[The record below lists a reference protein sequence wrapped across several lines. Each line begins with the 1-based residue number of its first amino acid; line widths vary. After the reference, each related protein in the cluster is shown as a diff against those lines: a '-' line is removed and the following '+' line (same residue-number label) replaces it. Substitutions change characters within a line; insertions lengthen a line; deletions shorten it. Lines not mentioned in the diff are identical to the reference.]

1 MGFYIFHKSGL
12 KLSKNSQLKK
22 FPKDIREQNP
32 ISIKGP
38 ISFQGKLHKRLEV
51 YILLKLGHEF
61 YQLAPNL

>member
-1 MGFYIFHKSGL
+1 MFHKSGL

-38 ISFQGKLHKRLEV
+38 ISF
-51 YILLKLGHEF
+51 
-61 YQLAPNL
+61 